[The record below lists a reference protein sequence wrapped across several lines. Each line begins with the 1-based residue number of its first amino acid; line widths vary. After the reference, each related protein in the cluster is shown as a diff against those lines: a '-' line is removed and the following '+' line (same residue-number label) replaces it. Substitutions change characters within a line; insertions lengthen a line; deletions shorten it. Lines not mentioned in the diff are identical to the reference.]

1 MSKVGYTKYDANLAS
16 GQTQPITVDTAL
28 IATVEQMVTQV
39 GGLKTVIT
47 MQMGKVIVVEDD
59 YTKVV
64 TDWQ

>member
-1 MSKVGYTKYDANLAS
+1 MSKVGYTKYDADLAS
-16 GQTQPITVDTAL
+16 GQTQLITVDTAL